1 MPQQKQKQ
9 TRVHS
14 PVIMLCV
21 ALRCV
26 VCDGIGIG
34 VGDPA
39 GPSKWE
45 DLGNPAV
52 GVGPEGC
59 DPECQTTAT
68 TFNSQSTFVLPLTT
82 ATTTTTEDEATT
94 TEGQG
99 EGEAAVALWMGD
111 RWYPTAT
118 YPKEPR
124 PLLQVI
130 QKTRPFV
137 PFCTQKILFYQDRL
151 GTNIGKTQQKRPFLT
166 A

>member
-1 MPQQKQKQ
+1 
-9 TRVHS
+9 
-14 PVIMLCV
+14 
-21 ALRCV
+21 
-26 VCDGIGIG
+26 
-34 VGDPA
+34 VGA
-39 GPSKWE
+39 
-45 DLGNPAV
+45 
-52 GVGPEGC
+52 GPEGC

-82 ATTTTTEDEATT
+82 ATTTTAEDAATT

-130 QKTRPFV
+130 QKTRQFV
-137 PFCTQKILFYQDRL
+137 QFCTQKRLF
-151 GTNIGKTQQKRPFLT
+151 
-166 A
+166 